1 MSFLSTVAF
10 LFVRLVGL
18 ALIIQDFSFLS
29 MIVDYVNVGFVN
41 KCELLCQVSRKSE

>member
-29 MIVDYVNVGFVN
+29 MIVDYVIVGFVN
-41 KCELLCQVSRKSE
+41 VNVSCCVKYQEV